1 MTDHT
6 ERQLKDREA
15 ALLAELRARRSAS
28 ERQAALI
35 TGDDIDEAASGAPGV
50 PQTVSELQALAAR
63 YRAQRGPG
71 TNSERQARAI
81 LHTDVG
87 EETERDRKR
96 RLIRAAWNRNF
107 RR

>member
-6 ERQLKDREA
+6 ERQLDREA

-50 PQTVSELQALAAR
+50 PQTASGLQAQVALYRAQRAAGTPSERQALAA
-63 YRAQRGPG
+63 QGIDP
-71 TNSERQARAI
+71 
-81 LHTDVG
+81 G
-87 EETERDRKR
+87 EETERERKR
-96 RLIRAAWNRNF
+96 RLIRAAWNRNH